1 MKDCTLT
8 DLTCLEEL
16 LSRLIK
22 EKFSDNDI
30 ENIEVFR
37 DMLLEYNSRYNLIS
51 KNTENTIWLRH
62 ILDSAQL
69 IRHFKNDCSSK
80 LVDLGSGAGFPGF
93 ILAIFNKNPEFHVKL
108 YEKSPVKRGFLE
120 SVKKKIR
127 INVEIADNIYDKH
140 IEADIIVCRAFKKL
154 VEIIQVSRE
163 IVRTSHKL
171 IVLKGQN
178 AQEELNKAFKNKKYH
193 YKIESSMTSKDS
205 KIVIINFNK

>member
-1 MKDCTLT
+1 MN
-8 DLTCLEEL
+8 EEESKVFL
-16 LSRLIK
+16 KNEL
-22 EKFSDNDI
+22 KFSYNDI

-140 IEADIIVCRAFKKL
+140 IEADIIVCRAFKK
-154 VEIIQVSRE
+154 IKQIFDISRE
-163 IVRTSHKL
+163 NLRKKHK
-171 IVLKGQN
+171 ITILKGKN
-178 AQEELNKAFKNKKYH
+178 AQEE
-193 YKIESSMTSKDS
+193 IS
-205 KIVIINFNK
+205 